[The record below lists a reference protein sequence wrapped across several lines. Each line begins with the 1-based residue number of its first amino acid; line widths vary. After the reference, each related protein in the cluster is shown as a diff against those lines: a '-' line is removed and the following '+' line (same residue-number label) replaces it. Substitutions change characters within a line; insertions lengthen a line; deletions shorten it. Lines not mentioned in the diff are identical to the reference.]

1 MSTSRCY
8 HDGGDG
14 RASETQ
20 IMSDQ
25 VSLQSVEV
33 ATVTILVD
41 NFIDALLPSSEV
53 AQRPQVAYNMWERER
68 EKLVAEHGLSMLL
81 TIEWD
86 GQRASLVYDAG
97 LGRKTAIH
105 NMDVLQV
112 RLPDLRAVV
121 ISHGHS
127 DHHGG
132 LEGLIRRVGTQG
144 MPLIIHPEAW
154 RERKIIFPTGSELH
168 LPPPSRQDLDREG
181 VEVTEERQ
189 PSLII
194 DGTVLV
200 TGQVERVTDFEKGFP
215 LNYARSNGGWEPD
228 PWIWDDQAVVVRLKD
243 KGLVVLSGC
252 SHAGSINVLRQ
263 AQRLTGEERVHALV
277 GGMHLTGGLF
287 EALIPHTLD
296 ELAAIAPRWLVPGH
310 CTGWRATHEIARR
323 FPEAY
328 VQTSVGTQ
336 LQFA

>member
-1 MSTSRCY
+1 
-8 HDGGDG
+8 
-14 RASETQ
+14 
-20 IMSDQ
+20 
-25 VSLQSVEV
+25 
-33 ATVTILVD
+33 
-41 NFIDALLPSSEV
+41 
-53 AQRPQVAYNMWERER
+53 MWERER

-121 ISHGHS
+121 MSHGHS

-215 LNYARSNGGWEPD
+215 LNYARSNGD
-228 PWIWDDQAVVVRLKD
+228 ALTVVGSPTPGSGTIKRWWCASKRRVWWCFRAAATLDRLTCYVRL
-243 KGLVVLSGC
+243 SG
-252 SHAGSINVLRQ
+252 
-263 AQRLTGEERVHALV
+263 
-277 GGMHLTGGLF
+277 
-287 EALIPHTLD
+287 
-296 ELAAIAPRWLVPGH
+296 
-310 CTGWRATHEIARR
+310 
-323 FPEAY
+323 
-328 VQTSVGTQ
+328 
-336 LQFA
+336 